1 MNMERKC
8 SEVDGR
14 MTLDEAIKH
23 CEEIAEAHDK
33 LRQRYDDASGYSR
46 SHNEAIRTD
55 DAKKHEKCSQ
65 DFRQLVAW
73 LLDLKQL
80 RKQTKWIELK
90 DQKPEEFEDVL
101 VKDIDGDVTCAYL
114 CDDTDFLEHFSGE
127 KIDDVVEWMEIPG

>member
-1 MNMERKC
+1 
-8 SEVDGR
+8 

-33 LRQRYDDASGYSR
+33 LCKRYDDASGYSR

-55 DAKKHEKCSQ
+55 DAKKHEKCSK

-114 CDDTDFLEHFSGE
+114 CNDGHFLERFSGV
-127 KIDDVVEWMEIPG
+127 IIGAVVEWREIP